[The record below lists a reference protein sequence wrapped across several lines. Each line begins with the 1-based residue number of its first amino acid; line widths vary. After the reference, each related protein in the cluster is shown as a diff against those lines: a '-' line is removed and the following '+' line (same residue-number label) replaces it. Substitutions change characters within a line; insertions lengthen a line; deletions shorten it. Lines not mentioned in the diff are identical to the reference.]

1 MKSKATKLLALKQ
14 ATAFSIDLALVWLP
28 LIIAPS
34 LEILLIFALMWYL
47 YIPLIEYYKSQTLG
61 MMVVGTSI
69 VNTSDMKSNI
79 TFGTAVRRQIARIS
93 MVWGVVGWLF
103 LLAGKQ
109 YVSDYAIVDKN
120 YSSINADEEG
130 WVKVHNENQYKV
142 IFFVLFLFFVFSYVQ
157 GVMV

>member
-1 MKSKATKLLALKQ
+1 MMKNTKILAIKQ
-14 ATAFSIDLALVWLP
+14 AAALSIDISIVSFP

-34 LEILLIFALMWYL
+34 LEILPLFALMWYL
-47 YIPLIEYYKSQTLG
+47 YIPLMEYYKSQTLG
-61 MMVVGTSI
+61 MIVVGTSI
-69 VNTSDMKSNI
+69 INTSDMKSNI
-79 TFGTAVRRQIARIS
+79 TFGTAVRRQIARIG
-93 MVWGVVGWLF
+93 MVWGVIGWLF